1 MFLYDVL
8 KIYETCILS
17 YSNKILIQLSISFL
31 GELLNKVG
39 DKFEAQQW
47 EEFERFAQGIIK
59 KSLPV
64 EIFSIENWQ
73 KEK

>member
-17 YSNKILIQLSISFL
+17 YSNKILIQLSIESL
-31 GELLNKVG
+31 GELLGKVG
-39 DKFEAQQW
+39 DKFEAMEW
-47 EEFERFAQGIIK
+47 EEFSRFTQSVIK

-64 EIFSIENWQ
+64 
-73 KEK
+73 